1 MGRSTPD
8 RLGRTN
14 QSSPTPETANSA
26 TSGNSSNSQAA
37 AAGLTQPAATV
48 VDAVTSQETQSA
60 VLALSEQVASVGP
73 ASQTSAVVKPDD
85 PLQNLSASSDANTLT
100 GNSVQSG
107 NPAQQQQQVLEIKP
121 ELKPEPEPSPISVS
135 KER

>member
-8 RLGRTN
+8 RLGRAN

-73 ASQTSAVVKPDD
+73 ASQTSVVVKSDD
-85 PLQNLSASSDANTLT
+85 PLQNLSTSSDANTVT
-100 GNSVQSG
+100 GNCVQRPLTVRSSIY
-107 NPAQQQQQVLEIKP
+107 NL
-121 ELKPEPEPSPISVS
+121 
-135 KER
+135 